1 MVASTKRSI
10 FPAPIARRYQRPI
23 SRVLAVGASA
33 WRRMAPPPAVGW
45 CERELHLPPE
55 LTGSAGKVDF
65 VTRPYWREPLSLL
78 DDPDVRTISIMG
90 DAQGGKTV
98 LLCAMAISRAACDP
112 APAMLVYPDQDAMR
126 EGRDKIYGMC
136 EVSPAMAA
144 RIPPPSKWNDR
155 WIDYGNMLVW
165 LAYSGGRQRMRGR
178 PAKYVFCTEVDVW
191 QDDVRLG
198 SSAKLI
204 QARCKAFVEHKI
216 VYEST
221 PTDDASTIAALYGR
235 SDRRKYL
242 VPCPRC
248 NHWQELRF
256 FPHAK
261 GKFTGKGGVAGMT
274 DKNGA
279 WLTPEQ
285 VRGSGYYLGECGCR
299 IESDAKTDMVAAG
312 LWVPHGCAIKRDR
325 VAGTPTRSARN
336 AGFQMSALYAP
347 AFTFGDIAEAYLE
360 HRESNQLRVFW
371 NNWLGLPDRV
381 ASRLPHWKT
390 LGQRLAWHHRRGT
403 VPAEAFFLTSQAD
416 VQQDHVHFGV
426 RAWGDKRSSWLVE
439 WGTFKRDE
447 APPKADPQPTAEEII
462 EAQSLRIASDLA
474 RLETEVLAARFP
486 INGTSPLGLQQ
497 LPVRLLGVDAN
508 YRTFEVHDFVKHAQ
522 RRYGDRVRAIRGD
535 HKVDPTELYRASLVE
550 RNARTGKVYEGGLY
564 LWGIFVNAF
573 REQLLSLFRGDVDQP
588 GAWLLTSDVVVLGQS
603 YLRQL
608 VNQGP
613 VTEVLPGGKT
623 VVRWKTRDPV
633 VGEHAWDI
641 EVVQLAL
648 AEMITGG
655 EWHAAKWARPRP
667 SDLPR
672 APAGVDLPRDF
683 SDFSAR

>member
-1 MVASTKRSI
+1 MIKRSI
-10 FPAPIARRYQRPI
+10 FPAHIARRYQRPI
-23 SRVLAVGASA
+23 ARVLALGATA
-33 WRRMAPPPAVGW
+33 WHRMSPPPTVEW

-55 LTGSAGKVDF
+55 LTGSPGKVDF
-65 VTRPYWREPLSLL
+65 VSRPYWREPLALL
-78 DDPDVRTISIMG
+78 DDPDVRTITIMG
-90 DAQGGKTV
+90 DAQGGKTI
-98 LLCAMAISRAACDP
+98 LLCAMALSRAACDP

-136 EVSPAMAA
+136 EVSPAMAGK
-144 RIPPPSKWNDR
+144 IPPMSKWNDR
-155 WIDYGNMLVW
+155 WLDFGNMLVW

-178 PAKYVFCTEVDVW
+178 PAKYVLCTEVDVW
-191 QDDVRLG
+191 QDDSRLG

-204 QARCKAFVEHKI
+204 QARAKAFVEHKI

-221 PTDDASTIAALYGR
+221 PTDDASTIAAFYNR
-235 SDRRKYL
+235 SDRRRYY

-261 GKFTGKGGVAGMT
+261 GKFTGKGGVGGMT
-274 DKNGA
+274 EKNGA

-285 VRGSGYYLGECGCR
+285 ARVSAYYIGECGCR
-299 IESDAKTDMVAAG
+299 IDSDAKTTIVSAG
-312 LWVPHGCAIKRDR
+312 LWVPRGCEIKRGQ
-325 VAGTPTRSARN
+325 VTGTPARSSRN

-347 AFTFGDIAEAYLE
+347 KITFGEIAEQYLE

-371 NNWLGLPDRV
+371 NNWLGLPDRI
-381 ASRLPHWKT
+381 ASRMPNWKT

-403 VPAEAFFLTSQAD
+403 VPAEAYFLTAQAD
-416 VQQDHVHFGV
+416 VQKDHTHVGV

-439 WGTFKRDE
+439 WETFKRDE
-447 APPKADPQPTAEEII
+447 PAPKRVD
-462 EAQSLRIASDLA
+462 EASVPIASDLA
-474 RLETEVLAARFP
+474 RLETEILAARYP
-486 INGTSPLGLQQ
+486 INGTNPHGHQQ
-497 LPVRLLGVDAN
+497 LPVRLLGIDAN
-508 YRTFEVHDFVKHAQ
+508 YRTFEVHDFVKHAEA
-522 RRYGDRVRAIRGD
+522 RYGDRVRAVRGD
-535 HKVDPTELYRASLVE
+535 HKVDPTDLFRASLVE
-550 RNARTGKVYEGGLY
+550 RNARTGKAYEGGLT

-573 REQLLSLFRGDVDQP
+573 REQLLSLFSADVDQP

-613 VTEVLPGGKT
+613 VTDVLPGGRS

-641 EVVQLAL
+641 EVNQLAL
-648 AEMITGG
+648 AEMVTGG
-655 EWHAAKWARPRP
+655 DWQAAKWPRP
-667 SDLPR
+667 KRSETPR
-672 APAGVDLPRDF
+672 EASGVSLPRDF